1 MRAGGIL
8 CGVAIMAAL
17 GAGAS
22 EGEVKAGGASGAFKD
37 WAKAQKFELG
47 GNANQG
53 PEAYFVAEVSGAK
66 AGDWLPEKAWDK
78 AKALKFVFLDASGD
92 KPQAPTEAKVLTC
105 GGVLHFRFECRDPD
119 AKHLAYSSTGRDSSD
134 LWRDDCIEIR
144 LRPDGAKSEKGPHFI
159 LNPAGALYDA
169 DANDDVSWDPPARR
183 RARWDKDGWTVELSV
198 PLRAL
203 AAEGDMPVAWP
214 ANFVR
219 CRQGREDAM
228 AEETAWRSTGALEGK
243 NPAFFG
249 WLYLEAV
256 ERKLPAPAAETFS
269 SKGSDLLANLG
280 KPESVVRVLEEQYFS
295 PAAVVGLAEKAPA
308 LDGTLA
314 SPAWEQAKVLALEP
328 LNEAIHPA
336 EIEATTARVLL
347 GDGRLYIGVRCA
359 ERDVKNVVAQDRPDG
374 KDVFRDDS
382 VELFL
387 APGRKESADYRQ
399 IVVNPLGS
407 FYAGRGKKAAS
418 RDGIVVKTKTGANE
432 WTAVIEVPFENLGL
446 KAGEV
451 PALWGFNVVRNRAP
465 RSGEPEQASA
475 WSLPYSWTVHNPARF
490 GSLWLA
496 KADVFAD
503 FSSRPDKPGQI
514 PDDPNSI
521 RSPQVKLP
529 DAVVRS
535 NWDVFGAEEREKL
548 ELRTM
553 TDRFMRGILDKQYA
567 AWDEELDGA
576 KTWDDWLKIRE
587 RIRKAFAASVGGF
600 PAERTDLKPRVE
612 KAFENDEIRIEK
624 VIYESR
630 PKFYVT
636 ANLYLPRRSGEKK
649 VPAIVRVVGHST
661 RGRLSGY
668 VVTFSEQLARMG
680 YAVLAIDNLGQGERI
695 YINGGHGSRTP
706 TTNHYFQ
713 GAALTLTGANLAG
726 HMIWDTMRGI
736 DYLETRPEID
746 MSRVAM
752 TGESGGG
759 TLTSYVAAL
768 EDRLFCA
775 APVSAVGTNR
785 RGGGNYDSEQVLY
798 GTSRD
803 GLDGE
808 GRTAAFAPK
817 PITVISEVG
826 DDESLE
832 ANKAAFEVARKAF
845 NLKDAGAKLEYVP
858 TKGPHG
864 YGPPHQRPF
873 LEWIQRTMP
882 PNPDYPESKGKADYG
897 VKDLYASKSWRAFY
911 SRELAD
917 RETVWTLNSK
927 RMTRELSYEKGVG
940 NKKEAEARA
949 EAIRKKLR
957 ELLVLEGDDFAP
969 VKVEKRSAEEVEGVT
984 VEKLVLETEPGV
996 FVPAVFLRDPKEKS
1010 DKKTPAILWLLGRGK
1025 RSLLKGRWRELAENL
1040 KAGASILVP
1049 DLRGTGETSPSVD
1062 ESYLGDETSLNGYG
1076 LRIAHPLIGMRVRDA
1091 LSCVAYLRSRG
1102 DVLRDRIAI
1111 VGDSLARTNPAEI
1124 RQLRIETDA
1133 GLEPLYRAESLGPTV
1148 ALLAFVL
1155 DEKIHAAH
1163 TRGGLATYASIC
1175 ERPYF
1180 YHPFASFVPGIL
1192 QHFDVADLYAACA
1205 PRHLYLEDPVN
1216 GRNQIVAKPE
1226 LENTFANAV
1235 KTYAFWKKPAQLWIG
1250 KCLPQCGEAPDVG
1263 TLYKVDL
1270 EDRPQQGK

>member
-1 MRAGGIL
+1 MRAGGFL

-22 EGEVKAGGASGAFKD
+22 EDEVKVGSETKTFKD
-37 WAKAQKFELG
+37 WAKAQKLGLG
-47 GNANQG
+47 GDARQG

-66 AGDWLPEKAWDK
+66 AGEWLPAKAWEK
-78 AKALKFVFLDASGD
+78 AKALKFVFLDGSGD

-105 GGVLHFRFECRDPD
+105 GGVLHFRFECQDPD
-119 AKHLAYSSTGRDSSD
+119 AKHLAYSSTGRDSND

-169 DANDDVSWDPPARR
+169 DANEDVSWDPPARR
-183 RARWDKDGWTVELSV
+183 RARIHQKGWTVELSV
-198 PLRAL
+198 PLRAF
-203 AAEGDMPVAWP
+203 AAEGDMPIAWP

-219 CRQGREDAM
+219 CRQGREDAL

-256 ERKLPAPAAETFS
+256 ERKLPAPAAETFNL
-269 SKGSDLLANLG
+269 KGSDLLANLG
-280 KPESVVRVLEEQYFS
+280 KAESVVRVLEEQYFS
-295 PAAVVGLAEKAPA
+295 PAAVVGVAEKPPA
-308 LDGTLA
+308 LNGTLA
-314 SPAWEQAKVLALEP
+314 DPAWQQAPALALEP

-336 EIEATTARVLL
+336 EIEGATARVLL

-359 ERDVKNVVAQDRPDG
+359 ERDVKSIVAQDRPDG

-382 VELFL
+382 VEIFL

-399 IVVNPLGS
+399 IVVNPRGS
-407 FYAGRGKKAAS
+407 FYSGRGKKPAS
-418 RDGIVVKTKTGANE
+418 REGIVVKTKTGANE
-432 WTAVIEVPFENLGL
+432 WTAEIEVPFENLGL

-521 RSPQVKLP
+521 RGPQVKLP

-553 TDRFMRGILDKQYA
+553 TDRFMRKILDEQYA
-567 AWDEELDGA
+567 VRDKELAGV
-576 KTWDDWLKIRE
+576 KTWDDWLKIRD
-587 RIRKAFAASVGGF
+587 RIRKAFADSVGGF
-600 PAERTDLKPRVE
+600 PAERTELRPRVE
-612 KAFENDEIRIEK
+612 KAFEDDEIRIEK
-624 VIYESR
+624 IIYESR

-636 ANLYLPRRSGEKK
+636 ANLYLPKRSGGKK

-668 VVTFSEQLARMG
+668 VVTFSEHLARLG

-713 GAALTLTGANLAG
+713 GAALTLTGFNLAG
-726 HMIWDTMRGI
+726 HMIWDVMRGI

-746 MSRVAM
+746 MSRVVM

-759 TLTSYVAAL
+759 TLTSYVAVL
-768 EDRLFCA
+768 EDRLLGA

-785 RGGGNYDSEQVLY
+785 MGGGNYDSEQVLY

-826 DDESLE
+826 SDESLE
-832 ANKAAFEVARKAF
+832 ANKAAFEVSRKAF

-882 PNPDYPESKGKADYG
+882 PNAGYPAPADKKAGYS
-897 VKDLYASKSWRAFY
+897 VNDLYASKSWRAFY

-917 RETVWTLNSK
+917 RETVWSLNTK
-927 RMTRELSYEKGVG
+927 RIARELGYDKGAG
-940 NKKEAEARA
+940 NQKEAEARA
-949 EAIRKKLR
+949 AEIRKKLR
-957 ELLVLEGDDFAP
+957 ELLVLEGGSFDP
-969 VKVEKRSAEEVEGVT
+969 VKVTEHGRETVEGIIA
-984 VEKLVLETEPGV
+984 EKLVIETEPGV
-996 FVPAVFLRDPKEKS
+996 FVPAVYLWDEKV
-1010 DKKTPAILWLLGRGK
+1010 KAKGKRPAILWLLGRGK
-1025 RSLLKGRWRELAENL
+1025 RSLLKGRWKELAENL

-1091 LSCVAYLRSRG
+1091 LACVAYLRTRG
-1102 DVLRDRIAI
+1102 DVMKDRVAI
-1111 VGDSLARTNPAEI
+1111 VGDSLAKTNSAEI
-1124 RQLRIETDA
+1124 RQPRIETDA

-1163 TRGGLATYASIC
+1163 TRGGLASYASIC

-1180 YHPFASFVPGIL
+1180 YHPFAAFVPGIL

-1226 LENTFANAV
+1226 LEKTFANAV
-1235 KTYAFWKKPAQLWIG
+1235 KTYGLWKKPAQLWIG
-1250 KCLPQCGEAPDVG
+1250 KCLAQCGETPVVG

-1270 EDRPQQGK
+1270 EVLPPTK

>member
-1 MRAGGIL
+1 
-8 CGVAIMAAL
+8 MAAL

-22 EGEVKAGGASGAFKD
+22 EDGVKVGGASNAFKD
-37 WAKAQKFELG
+37 WAKAQKLQLG
-47 GNANQG
+47 GDANQG
-53 PEAYFVAEVSGAK
+53 PEAYFVAEVAGPK
-66 AGDWLPEKAWDK
+66 AGAWLPEKAWEK
-78 AKALKFVFLDASGD
+78 AKALKFVFLDQSGD
-92 KPQAPTEAKVLTC
+92 KPQAPTEAKVVTC
-105 GGVLHFRFECRDPD
+105 GGVLHFRFECQDPD

-169 DANDDVSWDPPARR
+169 DANGDVSWDPPARR
-183 RARWDKDGWTVELSV
+183 RARIHEKGWTVELSL
-198 PLRAL
+198 PLRAFV
-203 AAEGDMPVAWP
+203 AEGDMPVAWP

-256 ERKLPAPAAETFS
+256 ERKLPAPAAETFT

-280 KPESVVRVLEEQYFS
+280 KPENVVRVLEEQYFS
-295 PAAVVGLAEKAPA
+295 PAAVVGVAEKAPV
-308 LDGTLA
+308 LDGTLGD
-314 SPAWEQAKVLALEP
+314 PAWQQAAALSLEP

-336 EIEATTARVLL
+336 EIEATEARVLL
-347 GDGRLYIGVRCA
+347 GGGRLYIGVRCA
-359 ERDVKNVVAQDRPDG
+359 ERDVKSIVAQERPDG

-382 VELFL
+382 VEIFL

-407 FYAGRGKKAAS
+407 FYAGRGKKAAP
-418 RDGIVVKTKTGANE
+418 RDGLVVKTKTGANE

-446 KAGEV
+446 KAGEI

-521 RSPQVKLP
+521 RGPLVKLP

-553 TDRFMRGILDKQYA
+553 TDRYMRGILDKQYA
-567 AWDEELDGA
+567 ARDQELEGV

-587 RIRKAFAASVGGF
+587 RIRASFAASVGGF
-600 PAERTDLKPRVE
+600 PAERTDLNPRTQT
-612 KAFENDEIRIEK
+612 AFENDEIRIEK
-624 VIYESR
+624 VICESR

-636 ANLYLPRRSGEKK
+636 ANLYLPMRSAGKK

-661 RGRLSGY
+661 RGRLSNF
-668 VVTFSEQLARMG
+668 VVSFSEELARRG
-680 YAVLAIDNLGQGERI
+680 YAVLAIDSLGQGERM

-713 GAALTLTGANLAG
+713 GAACTLTGANLAG
-726 HMIWDTMRGI
+726 YMIWDVMRGI

-746 MSRVAM
+746 MSRVVM
-752 TGESGGG
+752 TGSSGGG

-768 EDRLFCA
+768 EDRLFGA
-775 APVSAVGTNR
+775 APVSAVGSNR
-785 RGGGNYDSEQVLY
+785 KGGGNYDSEQVLY

-803 GLDGE
+803 GIDGE
-808 GRTAAFAPK
+808 GRTAAVAPR

-826 DDESLE
+826 SDESLE
-832 ANKAAFEVARKAF
+832 ANKAAFEVSRKAF

-858 TKGPHG
+858 TKHPHG
-864 YGPPHQRPF
+864 YGPPHQKLF
-873 LEWIQRTMP
+873 LEWVLRTMP
-882 PNPDYPESKGKADYG
+882 PNADYPESKGKADYG
-897 VKDLYASKSWRAFY
+897 IKDLYASKSWRAFF
-911 SRELAD
+911 SRELED
-917 RETVWTLNSK
+917 RETVWTLNTK
-927 RMTRELSYEKGVG
+927 RIARELSYEKGVG
-940 NKKEAEARA
+940 NQKEADARA
-949 EAIRKKLR
+949 AQIRKRLR
-957 ELLVLEGDDFAP
+957 ELLVLEGDTFDP
-969 VKVEKRSAEEVEGVT
+969 VKVEVRGTEQVEGVT

-996 FVPAVFLRDPKEKS
+996 FVPAIFLKGRKPGQTEDL
-1010 DKKTPAILWLLGRGK
+1010 TQPAILWLLGRGK
-1025 RSLLKGRWRELAENL
+1025 RSLLKGRWNELIKRLAQSTHCVL
-1040 KAGASILVP
+1040 IP

-1091 LSCVAYLRSRG
+1091 LACVAYLRK
-1102 DVLRDRIAI
+1102 RDGIADSEI
-1111 VGDSLARTNPAEI
+1111 SIIGDSLAKTNPAEI
-1124 RQLRIETDA
+1124 RQPRIETDA
-1133 GLEPLYRAESLGPTV
+1133 GLEPLYRAESLGPAV
-1148 ALLAFVL
+1148 ALLTFVL
-1155 DEKIHAAH
+1155 DQRLEWCEL
-1163 TRGGLATYASIC
+1163 RGPLASYASVC

-1192 QHFDVADLYAACA
+1192 QHFDVPDLCAACL
-1205 PRHLYLEDPVN
+1205 PRPLRLTNPVN
-1216 GRNQIVAKPE
+1216 GRNQLLSAAESKR
-1226 LENTFANAV
+1226 LFAP
-1235 KTYAFWKKPAQLWIG
+1235 AFK
-1250 KCLPQCGEAPDVG
+1250 
-1263 TLYKVDL
+1263 LYKQWASETQWATYQFHVSTPEGEVGD
-1270 EDRPQQGK
+1270 